1 MPKRTDCQELTLPVI
16 NTVNV
21 FSAGRACHVGSEGE
35 RGRWGTP
42 TMALHIWGKEG
53 TMGNSDH
60 GTTYTYTASRRDG
73 CAWQLAA
80 TGGQH
85 NSQLNLPSS
94 STSSALCYPGAYT
107 AWISRQRL
115 NGADIYIYIYI
126 YIYMPHRFLRRGG
139 SGGSAV
145 SSVVFRFMYLPEC
158 RFRIF
163 GFASELEW
171 DRPAS
176 IYVGPPRDR

>member
-60 GTTYTYTASRRDG
+60 GTTYTYTASSRDG

-80 TGGQH
+80 SGGQH

-126 YIYMPHRFLRRGG
+126 YIRLTAFCGGEGAGGRRCPPSCSASCTCRNEGLGFSG
-139 SGGSAV
+139 SPQNWNG
-145 SSVVFRFMYLPEC
+145 
-158 RFRIF
+158 I
-163 GFASELEW
+163 
-171 DRPAS
+171 
-176 IYVGPPRDR
+176 GPPRYI